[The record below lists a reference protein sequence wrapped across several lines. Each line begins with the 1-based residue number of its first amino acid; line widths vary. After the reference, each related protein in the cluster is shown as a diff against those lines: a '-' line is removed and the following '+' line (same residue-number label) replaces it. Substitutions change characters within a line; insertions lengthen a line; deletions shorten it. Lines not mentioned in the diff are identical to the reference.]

1 MGRGQEREGRDM
13 LNNTSHPRS
22 KSIRVKFGVGMD
34 DGGDSG
40 CEVKAGR
47 TGQRRAVIAMCCWK
61 TEMLK
66 LLYSKKKKNSV

>member
-1 MGRGQEREGRDM
+1 MRKKRRGKMGRGQDREGRDM

-40 CEVKAGR
+40 CEVEGR
-47 TGQRRAVIAMCCWK
+47 EEGTTASSNGHVLLENRK
-61 TEMLK
+61 TQTL
-66 LLYSKKKKNSV
+66 V